1 MHFRHILISG
11 LMVGAALFL
20 PDNVFADRN
29 EQSGS
34 LKATAQVDIKVN
46 KADVQVGAGP
56 KSNAGESGENLGKP
70 AEKVNTNKASLKANA
85 NASEVTAKAK
95 VQGEKDSL
103 KLSSKSAYA
112 PGKLKQSTEEQKVL
126 PDHVNAAKSNGK
138 KIGHQKVKDQK
149 DADLVMKDDEGSQR
163 NDRDLELK
171 VQKTEPTKGNDSPVL
186 KTDSDSR
193 SFAGEENEHDPVGS
207 ERVDQLT
214 TQPQRTNQN
223 HAGGSSTDRLING
236 GNLITMLDKWFM
248 MNSSYEVDL
257 VHPFVS
263 KLTWLYHQWVNA
275 PPSPPPKASSFI

>member
-20 PDNVFADRN
+20 PDNVFADKN

-46 KADVQVGAGP
+46 KANVQIGAGP
-56 KSNAGESGENLGKP
+56 KSNAGKSAKP
-70 AEKVNTNKASLKANA
+70 AEKVNAQKASLKANA

-112 PGKLKQSTEEQKVL
+112 PGKLKQSTEERKVL
-126 PDHVNAAKSNGK
+126 PDHVNAAKTNGK
-138 KIGHQKVKDQK
+138 KIGHEKAKDQK
-149 DADLVMKDDEGSQR
+149 DTDLVMKDDEGSQR
-163 NDRDLELK
+163 NDRDLESK
-171 VQKTEPTKGNDSPVL
+171 VQKTEPTKGNVSPVL
-186 KTDSDSR
+186 KTNRDSR
-193 SFAGEENEHDPVGS
+193 SLAGEEPEHDTVGP
-207 ERVDQLT
+207 EKVDPMT
-214 TQPQRTNQN
+214 TQPQRTN
-223 HAGGSSTDRLING
+223 HAGGPSTDRLSNG

-263 KLTWLYHQWVNA
+263 KLTWLYNQWVNA